1 MNAGRAGHRE
11 VTVAAS
17 VEATLRLVLEA
28 LPAPL
33 MLLDEAGEIAFANA
47 AMRSRLVE
55 GGASKNLAFE
65 APEYAAALAA
75 GGPGTRTVEVM
86 RALPGGCRCEILQVS
101 RSPLGTF
108 IAVADR
114 NCPMPPAP
122 ANPQTTRLA
131 SLGFMVAGVCHEV
144 ANPLSAIHSMVQIL
158 RSRRGVT
165 PETLEKGLANIAA
178 NISRVLTITRRLSSF
193 SRVPGERCVPVSID
207 AAVDEAAALLRHNPV
222 GASVAFDYRRAPG
235 AEVLA
240 RPGQLQQ
247 VIFNTL
253 LNAAQ
258 AMRGAGR
265 VSVAAT
271 VKPES
276 TVELAIRDTG
286 PGIPAERFERIFE
299 PFFTTK
305 MEGEGTG
312 LGLAISYE
320 IVHELGGDMRAAN
333 DPATGGA
340 CFTIGLPLFREGTP

>member
-1 MNAGRAGHRE
+1 MKAGRAGHRE
-11 VTVAAS
+11 ATAAERT
-17 VEATLRLVLEA
+17 EAALHPLLEA

-33 MLLDEAGEIAFANA
+33 MLLGEAGEIAFANA
-47 AMRSRLVE
+47 AMRSRLVQ
-55 GGASKNLAFE
+55 GGESKDLAVE

-75 GGPGTRTVEVM
+75 GGLEMRTVEVV
-86 RALPGGCRCEILQVS
+86 RALAGGCRCEILHVS
-101 RSPLGTF
+101 RSPLGTC
-108 IAVADR
+108 IAVADSD
-114 NCPMPPAP
+114 CSMPPAP

-131 SLGFMVAGVCHEV
+131 SLGFMIAGVCHEV

-158 RSRRGVT
+158 QSRRGVT

-178 NISRVLTITRRLSSF
+178 NLSRVLAITRRLSSF
-193 SRVPGERCVPVSID
+193 SRVPGERCVPVGID
-207 AAVDEAAALLRHNPV
+207 AAVDEAAALLRHNPM
-222 GASVAFDYRRAPG
+222 GATVAFDYRSAPG

-258 AMRGAGR
+258 AMRGVGR
-265 VSVAAT
+265 VSVTAT
-271 VKPES
+271 VKPEG

-286 PGIPAERFERIFE
+286 PGIPPERFERIFE

-305 MEGEGTG
+305 TEGEGTG

-320 IVHELGGDMRAAN
+320 IVHELGGDLRAAN

-340 CFTIGLPLFREGTP
+340 CFTIGLPLCREGPP

>member
-1 MNAGRAGHRE
+1 MTAGRAGHLE
-11 VTVAAS
+11 AAAAAS
-17 VEATLRLVLEA
+17 IEAALYPVLEG

-33 MLLDEAGEIAFANA
+33 MLLGDAGEIAFANA
-47 AMRSRLVE
+47 AMRSRLRQ
-55 GGASKNLAFE
+55 GGASTSLADE

-75 GGPGTRTVEVM
+75 GGPETRTVEVM
-86 RALPGGCRCEILQVS
+86 RTLPGGCRCEILHVT
-101 RSPLGTF
+101 RSPLGICLT
-108 IAVADR
+108 VADGR
-114 NCPMPPAP
+114 CPMPPAP

-131 SLGFMVAGVCHEV
+131 SLGFMIAGVCHEV

-158 RSRRGVT
+158 QSKRGVT

-178 NISRVLTITRRLSSF
+178 NLSRVLAITRRLASF

-207 AAVDEAAALLRHNPV
+207 AAVDEAAALLRHNPM
-222 GASVAFDYRRAPG
+222 GATVAFDYRGAP
-235 AEVLA
+235 AAVVLA

-247 VIFNTL
+247 VIFNAL

-265 VSVAAT
+265 VSVTAT
-271 VKPES
+271 VEPGG

-286 PGIPAERFERIFE
+286 PGIAPAHLERIFE

-305 MEGEGTG
+305 TEGEGTG

-320 IVHELGGDMRAAN
+320 IVHELGGDLRAAN

-340 CFTIGLPLFREGTP
+340 CFTIGLPLCPEERP

>member
-1 MNAGRAGHRE
+1 VTAGHAEQRE
-11 VTVAAS
+11 AAAPAS
-17 VEATLRLVLEA
+17 AQTTLHLVLEG

-33 MLLDEAGEIAFANA
+33 MLLGDAGEIVFANA
-47 AMRSRLVE
+47 AMRSRLRQ
-55 GGASKNLAFE
+55 GGASKDLADE

-75 GGPGTRTVEVM
+75 GGPEPRTVEVM
-86 RALPGGCRCEILQVS
+86 RTLPGGCRCEILQVS
-101 RSPLGTF
+101 RSPLGTCL
-108 IAVADR
+108 AVADGH
-114 NCPMPPAP
+114 CAMPPAP

-131 SLGFMVAGVCHEV
+131 SLGFMIAGVCHEV

-158 RSRRGVT
+158 QSRRGVT
-165 PETLEKGLANIAA
+165 PETLEKGLASIAA
-178 NISRVLTITRRLSSF
+178 NLSRVLGITRRLASF

-207 AAVDEAAALLRHNPV
+207 AAVDEAAALLRHNPL
-222 GASVAFDYRRAPG
+222 GATVAFDYRGAP
-235 AEVLA
+235 AAVVLA

-247 VIFNTL
+247 VIFNAF

-265 VSVAAT
+265 VSVIAT
-271 VKPES
+271 LGPQN

-286 PGIPAERFERIFE
+286 PGIAPGYFERIFE

-305 MEGEGTG
+305 TDGEGTG

-320 IVHELGGDMRAAN
+320 IVHELGGDLRAAN

-340 CFTIGLPLFREGTP
+340 CFTIALPLFREGTP